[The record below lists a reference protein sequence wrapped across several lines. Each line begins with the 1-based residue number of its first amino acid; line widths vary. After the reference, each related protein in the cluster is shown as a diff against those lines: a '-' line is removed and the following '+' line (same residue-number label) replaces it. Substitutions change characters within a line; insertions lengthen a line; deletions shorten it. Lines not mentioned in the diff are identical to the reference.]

1 MSETARI
8 RVLCVDDHP
17 MVVEGIVAMLSRQPD
32 MEVVG
37 VATSGRRAVDL
48 FREQRPD
55 VTLMDLQL
63 PEMSGL
69 DAIRAIHDEF
79 PASRIIVLTMFQ
91 GEEDIYRAL
100 RAGATTYVLKDVRA
114 DDLMGMIREVHDGG
128 QPVPP
133 NVASLLA
140 ARGEQELLTER
151 QVQVLQLLARGLR
164 NKEIAWELG
173 ITHETAK
180 VHVKNILAKFGVNDR
195 MAAVNIAL
203 QRGIIHVS

>member
-1 MSETARI
+1 MTPASRI

-17 MVVEGIVAMLSRQPD
+17 MVVEGIVAMISKQPD
-32 MEVVG
+32 MEVVA
-37 VATSGRRAVDL
+37 VATTGRQAVDL
-48 FREQRPD
+48 FQAHRPD

-69 DAIRAIHDEF
+69 DATRAIHGEF
-79 PASRIIVLTMFQ
+79 PDSRIIVLTMFQ

-114 DDLMGMIREVHDGG
+114 DDLMRMIREVHDGG
-128 QPVPP
+128 QPFPP

-151 QVQVLQLLARGLR
+151 QVQVLNLLARGLR

-180 VHVKNILAKFGVNDR
+180 VHVKNILAKFGVSDR

>member
-1 MSETARI
+1 MTPASRI

-17 MVVEGIVAMLSRQPD
+17 MVVEGIVAMLSKQPD
-32 MEVVG
+32 MEVVA
-37 VATSGRRAVDL
+37 VATNGRQAVDL
-48 FREQRPD
+48 FQAHRPD

-63 PEMSGL
+63 PELSGL
-69 DAIRAIHDEF
+69 DAIRAIHGEF
-79 PASRIIVLTMFQ
+79 PDSRIIVLTMFQ

-114 DDLMGMIREVHDGG
+114 DDLMRMIREVHDGG
-128 QPVPP
+128 QPFPP

-151 QVQVLQLLARGLR
+151 QVQVLNLLARGLR

-180 VHVKNILAKFGVNDR
+180 VHVKNILAKFGVSDR